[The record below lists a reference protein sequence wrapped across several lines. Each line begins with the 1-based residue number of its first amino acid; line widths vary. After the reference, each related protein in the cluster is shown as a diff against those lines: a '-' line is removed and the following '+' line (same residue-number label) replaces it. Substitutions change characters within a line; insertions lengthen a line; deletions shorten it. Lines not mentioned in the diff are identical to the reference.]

1 MLYNY
6 LIFNN
11 FVNIYYLLYFW
22 KNNYLKHNLLY
33 FIIFYLLSL
42 PFKGQT
48 SLPLKTATNLQTEFQ
63 LYLEAGT
70 LYIKGLEGTGK
81 IQIYS
86 IIGNLI
92 YNLDIQQF
100 KNLQLPVQLEEKQ
113 MYIIRIES
121 LTFQKTIKIVNS

>member
-1 MLYNY
+1 MKHTLLF
-6 LIFNN
+6 LITF
-11 FVNIYYLLYFW
+11 FLI
-22 KNNYLKHNLLY
+22 
-33 FIIFYLLSL
+33 SL

-48 SLPLKTATNLQTEFQ
+48 TLPLKTAKNSQTEVQ

-70 LYIKGLEGTGK
+70 LYIVGLEGSGR

-92 YNLDIQQF
+92 HNLEIQQF

-121 LTFQKTIKIVNS
+121 LEFQKTIKIVNS

>member
-1 MLYNY
+1 MKHTLLFLVTFF
-6 LIFNN
+6 LI
-11 FVNIYYLLYFW
+11 
-22 KNNYLKHNLLY
+22 
-33 FIIFYLLSL
+33 SL
-42 PFKGQT
+42 PYKGQAI
-48 SLPLKTATNLQTEFQ
+48 LPLKTATNSQIEFQ

-70 LYIKGLEGTGK
+70 LYILGLEGSGR

-92 YNLDIQQF
+92 HNLEIQQF
-100 KNLQLPVQLEEKQ
+100 KDLQLPVQLEKKQ

>member
-1 MLYNY
+1 MLISIIYR
-6 LIFNN
+6 N
-11 FVNIYYLLYFW
+11 FA
-22 KNNYLKHNLLY
+22 KNKYLKHTLLF
-33 FIIFYLLSL
+33 FITFFLLSL
-42 PFKGQT
+42 PFKGLT
-48 SLPLKTATNLQTEFQ
+48 YFPVKTAINLQTEFQ

-70 LYIKGLEGTGK
+70 LYIKGLEGSGK

-92 YNLDIQQF
+92 HNLEIQQF

-121 LTFQKTIKIVNS
+121 LAFQKTIKIVNS

>member
-1 MLYNY
+1 MLISIIYR
-6 LIFNN
+6 N
-11 FVNIYYLLYFW
+11 FS
-22 KNNYLKHNLLY
+22 KNNCLKHTLLF
-33 FIIFYLLSL
+33 FITFFLLSL

-48 SLPLKTATNLQTEFQ
+48 SFPLKTAINLQTEFQ

-70 LYIKGLEGTGK
+70 LYIKGLEGSGK

-92 YNLDIQQF
+92 HHLDIQQF

-121 LTFQKTIKIVNS
+121 LAFQKTIKIVNS

>member
-1 MLYNY
+1 M
-6 LIFNN
+6 
-11 FVNIYYLLYFW
+11 
-22 KNNYLKHNLLY
+22 KHNLLY
-33 FIIFYLLSL
+33 FIIFYFLSL
-42 PFKGQT
+42 SFKGQT

-86 IIGNLI
+86 IIGNLLH
-92 YNLDIQQF
+92 NLDIQQF